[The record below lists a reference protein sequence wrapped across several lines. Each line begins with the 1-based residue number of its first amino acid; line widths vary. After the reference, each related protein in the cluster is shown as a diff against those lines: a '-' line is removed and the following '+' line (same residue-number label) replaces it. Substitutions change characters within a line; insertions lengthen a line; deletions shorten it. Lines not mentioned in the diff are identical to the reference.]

1 MAKILLIDDE
11 PQLRAIFTGFLE
23 VDNHQVDTAADGKKG
38 LALLAKGGYDLVIT
52 DIIMPETDGFEVL
65 ITLNKNYPQLKKIVI
80 TGGSA
85 LLEPGYL
92 MATAEQLRADKVLA
106 KPVDLTTFRA
116 AIQEVLAR
124 P

>member
-1 MAKILLIDDE
+1 MARILIIDDE
-11 PQLRAIFTGFLE
+11 PQLRKIYSEFLA
-23 VDNHQVDTAADGKKG
+23 VDNHQVDTAKDGKHG
-38 LALLAKGGYDLVIT
+38 LTLLAQACYDLVIT

-65 ITLNKNYPQLKKIVI
+65 MALNQKYPRLKKIVI

-85 LLEPGYL
+85 LLETGYL
-92 MATAEQLRADKVLA
+92 MATAAQLRANKVIA

-116 AIQEVLAR
+116 AIKEVLAQ

>member
-1 MAKILLIDDE
+1 MILGCLTRKKDKIGYE
-11 PQLRAIFTGFLE
+11 TGFVGRDEL
-23 VDNHQVDTAADGKKG
+23 T
-38 LALLAKGGYDLVIT
+38 LLLAQACYDLVIT

-65 ITLNKNYPQLKKIVI
+65 MALNQKYPRLKKIVI

-85 LLEPGYL
+85 LLETGYL
-92 MATAEQLRADKVLA
+92 MATAAQLRANKVIA

-116 AIQEVLAR
+116 AIKEVLAQ

>member
-1 MAKILLIDDE
+1 MARILIIDDE
-11 PQLRAIFTGFLE
+11 PQLLAIYTSFLE
-23 VDNHQVDTAADGKKG
+23 VDDHQVDTAKDGGHG
-38 LALLAKGGYDLVIT
+38 LALLTQHAYDLVIT

-65 ITLNKNYPQLKKIVI
+65 MALNQNYPQLKKIVI

-92 MATAEQLRADKVLA
+92 MATAEQLRADKVIP
-106 KPVDLTTFRA
+106 KPVDFATFRA
-116 AIQEVLAR
+116 AVEEVLAR